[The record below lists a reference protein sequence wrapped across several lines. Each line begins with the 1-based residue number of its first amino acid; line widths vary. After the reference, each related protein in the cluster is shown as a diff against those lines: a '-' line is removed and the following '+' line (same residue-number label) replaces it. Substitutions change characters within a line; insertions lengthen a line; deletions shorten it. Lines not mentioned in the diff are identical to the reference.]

1 MTMASSP
8 SIRAR
13 MLVTLNSSP
22 TKISFEKQQNFLS
35 FLTPNCFSRY
45 GSLYLLENIDQNF
58 MNLMS
63 VFYVVGLVKMAELVA
78 LHLNK

>member
-1 MTMASSP
+1 MAMAYSTL
-8 SIRAR
+8 IIAR
-13 MLVTLNSSP
+13 ILVTLNSSQ

-63 VFYVVGLVKMAELVA
+63 VLFVTGLVKMAELAA